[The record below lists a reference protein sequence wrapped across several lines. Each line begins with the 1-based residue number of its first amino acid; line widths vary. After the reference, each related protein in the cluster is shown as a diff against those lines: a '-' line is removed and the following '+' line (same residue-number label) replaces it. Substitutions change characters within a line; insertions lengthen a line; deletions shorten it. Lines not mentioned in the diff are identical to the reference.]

1 MNTEQLK
8 QGISRANYMDFHGIR
23 YIRLD
28 ELLDII
34 DKTLPQFTESERLAI
49 LWYKENKLEFVERIY
64 ISLTIMVVKRRYN
77 VLLIT
82 QNFGIFHVVRRSKVN
97 QASRKSIPNT

>member
-34 DKTLPQFTESERLAI
+34 DIVAETQIAGVIATNTTISREGLHSENQSFTKLP
-49 LWYKENKLEFVERIY
+49 ND
-64 ISLTIMVVKRRYN
+64 
-77 VLLIT
+77 LI
-82 QNFGIFHVVRRSKVN
+82 
-97 QASRKSIPNT
+97 